1 MFLLVIELDVD
12 RTSRVPNVR
21 LLHTEIKQSNFLE
34 NKGETWSAV
43 AEKEISPSVQNVGNA
58 TGVAVNNFL
67 NGIRASFRS
76 ATQSTELRS
85 SNDKN

>member
-1 MFLLVIELDVD
+1 MPAAFVSVLVVVHLTTTTTIIFSYLLYYFLF
-12 RTSRVPNVR
+12 P
-21 LLHTEIKQSNFLE
+21 SN
-34 NKGETWSAV
+34 KSTWSAV
-43 AEKEISPSVQNVGNA
+43 AEKESNLSVQNVGNA